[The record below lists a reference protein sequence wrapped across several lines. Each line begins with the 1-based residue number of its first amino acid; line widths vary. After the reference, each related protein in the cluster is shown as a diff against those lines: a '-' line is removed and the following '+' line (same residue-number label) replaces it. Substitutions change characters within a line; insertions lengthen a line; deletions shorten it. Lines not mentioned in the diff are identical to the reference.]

1 MRCSVP
7 RAEVPLSVHIL
18 FGGVLFGVSVSGNGT
33 LSMIAACTVGY
44 QRKGPA
50 SEDLLEG
57 LLLCTGFISCRVG
70 HATDG
75 TRAGVGDVDVDV
87 VQLDVSGRTTGC
99 TQSWPQGEPSPPR
112 PSEAR
117 TAECDNILQY
127 AGGIARLLDHG
138 SGRRETNP

>member
-1 MRCSVP
+1 MRCSGP
-7 RAEVPLSVHIL
+7 RAEVPLSAHIL

-44 QRKGPA
+44 RRKGPA

-75 TRAGVGDVDVDV
+75 MRAEGGDVDVDV

-99 TQSWPQGEPSPPR
+99 TQSWPQGEPPP
-112 PSEAR
+112 PPPPQEP
-117 TAECDNILQY
+117 DL
-127 AGGIARLLDHG
+127 
-138 SGRRETNP
+138 

>member
-1 MRCSVP
+1 MRCSGP
-7 RAEVPLSVHIL
+7 RAEVPLSAHIL

-44 QRKGPA
+44 RRKGPA

-75 TRAGVGDVDVDV
+75 MRAEGGDVDVDV

-99 TQSWPQGEPSPPR
+99 TQSWPQGESSSSSGAR
-112 PSEAR
+112 PVD
-117 TAECDNILQY
+117 CDNILQY

-138 SGRRETNP
+138 SGRGETNP